1 MKDTPYK
8 IAIVGLGPKGL
19 YGFERM
25 LAQLKANPVKKKV
38 EIYLFN
44 KTVFM
49 GSGDVYR
56 SDQPAYLLMNF
67 ANKHINMWTEEL
79 PPSVVQNPLS
89 LSQFIALEKQIP
101 LGEIDPLY
109 ASRAQVGDYLE
120 NGFFQLTQNL
130 PENVILKQHI
140 AEVRS
145 IEKIDEGYSIG
156 FMQDKE
162 LCRLNDFQHILITT
176 GHQRHRESTKPNF
189 NKVPFIYPVQQNLGG
204 IGDRDTVAVKGM
216 GLTFIDAALALSEGK
231 GGSFSEAKDGKLTYI
246 NSGKEPKCIFPFS
259 KSGWPMLPK
268 YDFNT
273 NKAPERL
280 YVETL
285 RSLNHGKL
293 SFKNEILPLIARDM
307 ECAYYR
313 TLFSHEKEE
322 LIHHT
327 NYDEITGQIH
337 TFHQKH
343 PEYVRFSLESL
354 LEPEFNPAKSTHENI
369 LEYLI
374 AFTGENNRHIV
385 HEALLRAAAVWKRI
399 SPVFN
404 EIYSFSGLDAASH
417 QEFDGYYF
425 GKLNRIAF
433 GPPPGNLKKII
444 ALAKTGIV
452 DFQFAKSPRVKPFE
466 NGFLLCNG
474 ISEIYCDI
482 LVDARIPKNSME
494 KEASGLFTN
503 LLENRL
509 ARPYINRDKNIC
521 YAPGTLQI
529 DRKGNLMNPRG
540 IPEKIMLYGTPTEG
554 IVHDNDT
561 LSRTRNNFAGS
572 WSQSVIQHLM
582 NSTRE
587 SVHNQTH
594 PEGDNPGNLQLSEK
608 TIPLPIHQSTTE
620 LGARRVGDNAN
631 WGRGELRAKQL
642 NGGLGWGLKGECLGV
657 IQGSK
662 AHKRRER
669 KTITRAGITHPK
681 GKRDLQV
688 RELQKRRS
696 APNPRL
702 RKFYS
707 EFFHLQP

>member
-1 MKDTPYK
+1 MKNTTFK

-19 YGFERM
+19 YGFERI
-25 LAQLKANPVKKKV
+25 LAQLKANPVDKIV
-38 EIYLFN
+38 EIHLFN
-44 KTVFM
+44 KTEFM

-79 PPSVVQNPLS
+79 PLSVVKNPLS
-89 LSQFIALEKQIP
+89 LSQFIALEKQMP
-101 LGEIDPLY
+101 LDEIDPLY
-109 ASRAQVGDYLE
+109 ASRAVVGDYLE
-120 NGFFQLTQNL
+120 NGFSQLIQNL
-130 PENVILKQHI
+130 PENVALQQHI

-145 IEKIDEGYSIG
+145 IEKMDEGYSIG
-156 FMQDKE
+156 FIQRKKI
-162 LCRLNDFQHILITT
+162 CRLTDFQHILIST
-176 GHQRHRESTKPNF
+176 GHQRHSESTKPKYNT
-189 NKVPFIYPVQQNLGG
+189 VPFIYPVQQNLNG
-204 IGDRDTVAVKGM
+204 ITERDTVVVKGM

-231 GGSFSEAKDGKLTYI
+231 GGSFAEAIDGKLVYKT
-246 NSGKEPKCIFPFS
+246 SGKEPKRIFPFS
-259 KSGWPMLPK
+259 KSGWPMMPK

-273 NKAPERL
+273 NEAPERL
-280 YVETL
+280 SVETL
-285 RSLNHGKL
+285 RSLNHVKL
-293 SFKNEILPLIARDM
+293 SFKKDILPLIARDM

-322 LIHHT
+322 LIHHS
-327 NYDEITGQIH
+327 NYDEITGQIN
-337 TFHQKH
+337 TYHQKH
-343 PEYVRFSLESL
+343 PGYARFSLESL

-374 AFTGENNRHIV
+374 AFTCENNRHIV
-385 HEALLRAAAVWKRI
+385 HEAQLRAAAVWKRI

-444 ALAKTGIV
+444 ALANTGIV
-452 DFQFAKSPRVKPFE
+452 DFQFARSPKIKPLE
-466 NGFLLCNG
+466 TGFMLNNG

-482 LVDARIPKNSME
+482 LVDARIPKNSMG

-509 ARPYINRDKNIC
+509 ARTYINRDKNIC

-540 IPEKIMLYGTPTEG
+540 IPEKIILYGTPTEG

-594 PEGDNPGNLQLSEK
+594 PEGENPENLQLSER
-608 TIPLPIHQSTTE
+608 TIPLPIHQPTTE
-620 LGARRVGDNAN
+620 LGAQRVGDNAS
-631 WGRGELRAKQL
+631 WGHGELEAKQL

-669 KTITRAGITHPK
+669 KPITRTGRTHPK

-688 RELQKRRS
+688 RELQKQRS